1 MSGVFPS
8 PRETIGVEAETGR
21 NSRYCS
27 ITPLLRCDFAVA
39 ESIWISYAKQ
49 VRPIVD
55 LQARCKVN
63 RMPGLSK
70 EDKLRLLTTMLE
82 SRHADLREQNLNR
95 QGKGHFHV
103 SGMGHE
109 ALAAVSIQMKPG
121 DYIFSYYRDRGLVLG
136 RGMTTR
142 QLGLEYFAKR
152 NTGSGGR
159 QMPSH
164 YSNADLHIWSV
175 PTPTG
180 SQLLPACGIA
190 WGIQLDGKKNL
201 VVTTVGDAATR
212 QGDFFEALCFAKE
225 KKLPLLFLVEDNA
238 YGISMPTRKTN
249 PLALNVLE
257 SENWRRIN
265 GENVQQVY
273 DATAE
278 AFEKIRAGNGPFFFW
293 INMERLSSHTSS
305 DDQKLYRS
313 QDELRELEKFDPLK
327 CWKDQLI
334 EEGIVTAEEFAR
346 LDSEIKERIRHE
358 YAEAE
363 KAEDPS
369 PNELL
374 ANVTKPAPK
383 IDKEILP
390 PGKYRIGDTVNKTL
404 RAGLEEDPRRILFGE
419 DIEDPKGGVFRLTQK
434 LSTEFPKQV
443 FNSPLAESTILGVA
457 CGLAAYG
464 KRPVFELQFIDFIY
478 PGFNQL
484 VTNISNLRWRSF
496 GNWQCPAVI
505 YAPYGAYLPGGSLWH
520 SQANESALAHYP
532 GLNVVI
538 PSTPADAAGL
548 LWTAMHG
555 EDPVVFLIPKHLLW
569 AEHEYAEPIR
579 AVPLGRA
586 RQCTNGSDV
595 TVIAWGNTIEKS
607 LEAIAKID
615 KETSVELIDLRSIV
629 PWDKAAIEDSVHK
642 TRRLVVVQEDTQNCS
657 VGQMIISH
665 ITSTPELWNELISP
679 PILVSKANVMIGY
692 NPIYE
697 YAALPDVERIVAAIR
712 RSVATKYE
720 RVAVAGIADSGRAET
735 ETAFIQPGSPIPAT
749 AGRIQSITIPVMGEG
764 IRNAKIVSLLKK
776 PGDPVALDDELCEVE
791 TDKAVYPIQSSFA
804 GVMGEWKTKVGD
816 TVEIGQELGTLFTD
830 EASLAEQFQGAAEVS
845 APVTAGVDRG
855 RSVPEREFVRPGSAT
870 PATGIEPALSPTITR
885 KLSRVIPANLQID
898 ARWHA
903 IQEAREVSKKKDGK
917 EAPSPSVMIAWSVVR
932 AMEKHAPF
940 RRLILDDDQIVQN
953 DDFDLGVAVALEGDR
968 LATAVITNAN
978 KKSWPEFVKIYNE
991 TVAATRGGRVDAMNA
1006 PVVITSLGAFGVKAG
1021 APIVV
1026 PPSVGTLF
1034 VGSAHRE
1041 LIPNKNRNESAEV
1054 ITLSLTFDHRVV
1066 NGAGAAAFANEIKTR
1081 IEAFKIPSEKV
1092 SAESA
1097 RKR

>member
-1 MSGVFPS
+1 
-8 PRETIGVEAETGR
+8 
-21 NSRYCS
+21 
-27 ITPLLRCDFAVA
+27 
-39 ESIWISYAKQ
+39 
-49 VRPIVD
+49 
-55 LQARCKVN
+55 
-63 RMPGLSK
+63 MPALSK
-70 EDKLRLLTTMLE
+70 KDKLRLLTTILE

-109 ALAAVSIQMKPG
+109 ALAAVSFLMEPD
-121 DYIFSYYRDRGLVLG
+121 DYIVPYYRDRGLVLG

-164 YSNADLHIWSV
+164 YSDADLHIWSV

-190 WGIQLDGKKNL
+190 WGIKLDGKKNV
-201 VVTTVGDAATR
+201 VVTTIGDAATR
-212 QGDFFEALCFAKE
+212 QGDFFEAICFAKE
-225 KKLPLLFLVEDNA
+225 KKLPVLFVVEDNA

-249 PLALNVLE
+249 PLALDILE
-257 SENWRRIN
+257 QENWRHIERQD
-265 GENVQQVY
+265 VQQVY

-278 AFEKIRAGNGPFFFW
+278 AFEKIRAGGGPFFFW
-293 INMERLSSHTSS
+293 IKMERLSSHTSS
-305 DDQKLYRS
+305 DDQKLYRTAE
-313 QDELRELEKFDPLK
+313 ELRDLEKSDPLA

-334 EEGIVTAEEFAR
+334 KEGVITQKDYAE
-346 LDSEIKERIRHE
+346 LDNEIKERVRRE

-363 KAEDPS
+363 KAEDPL

-374 ANVTKPAPK
+374 ANVTKPPPK
-383 IDKEILP
+383 IEKEILP
-390 PGKYRIGDTVNKTL
+390 PGKYRIGDTVNRTL
-404 RAGLEEDPRRILFGE
+404 RAGLEEDPLRIMFGE

-434 LSTEFPKQV
+434 LSSEFPKQV

-484 VTNISNLRWRSF
+484 VTNISTLRWRSF
-496 GNWQCPAVI
+496 GNWKCPAVF

-538 PSTPADAAGL
+538 PSTPEDAAGL

-555 EDPVVFLIPKHLLW
+555 EDPVIFLIPKHLLW
-569 AEHEYAEPIR
+569 AEHEYAEPIQ
-579 AVPLGRA
+579 AVQLGRA

-595 TVIAWGNTIEKS
+595 TVVAWGNTIEKS

-615 KETSVELIDLRSIV
+615 NETSVELIDLRSIV
-629 PWDKAAIEDSVHK
+629 PWDKAAIEKSVRR
-642 TRRLVVVQEDTQNCS
+642 TRRLVVVQEDTENCS

-665 ITSTPELWNELISP
+665 ITSTPELWDEMISP
-679 PILVSKANVMIGY
+679 PILVSKANVVIGY

-712 RSVATKYE
+712 HSVSTGHE
-720 RVAVAGIADSGRAET
+720 RVAVGAGGDRGRAMPEPV
-735 ETAFIQPGSPIPAT
+735 FPQPGSAIPAT
-749 AGRIQSITIPVMGEG
+749 EDISKRHVQSITVPVMGEG
-764 IRNAKIVSLLKK
+764 IRSAKIVSLLKK
-776 PGDPVALDDELCEVE
+776 TGDPVALDDELCEVE

-816 TVEIGQELGTLFTD
+816 MVEIGQELGALFAD
-830 EASLAEQFQGAAEVS
+830 EASLADQFQAAAAASPERTTVEAAVSAAEPS
-845 APVTAGVDRG
+845 DRG
-855 RSVPEREFVRPGSAT
+855 RHARHYR
-870 PATGIEPALSPTITR
+870 IEPALSPTITR

-898 ARWHA
+898 ARWDA
-903 IQEAREVSKKKDGK
+903 IREARETAKKKDPEG
-917 EAPSPSVMIAWSVVR
+917 APSPSVMLAWSVVR

-940 RRLILDDDQIVQN
+940 RRLILEDDQIVQN
-953 DDFDLGVAVALEGDR
+953 
-968 LATAVITNAN
+968 
-978 KKSWPEFVKIYNE
+978 
-991 TVAATRGGRVDAMNA
+991 
-1006 PVVITSLGAFGVKAG
+1006 
-1021 APIVV
+1021 
-1026 PPSVGTLF
+1026 
-1034 VGSAHRE
+1034 
-1041 LIPNKNRNESAEV
+1041 
-1054 ITLSLTFDHRVV
+1054 
-1066 NGAGAAAFANEIKTR
+1066 
-1081 IEAFKIPSEKV
+1081 
-1092 SAESA
+1092 
-1097 RKR
+1097 

>member
-1 MSGVFPS
+1 
-8 PRETIGVEAETGR
+8 
-21 NSRYCS
+21 
-27 ITPLLRCDFAVA
+27 
-39 ESIWISYAKQ
+39 
-49 VRPIVD
+49 
-55 LQARCKVN
+55 
-63 RMPGLSK
+63 MPALSK
-70 EDKLRLLTTMLE
+70 EDKLRLLTTILQ

-109 ALAAVSIQMKPG
+109 ALAAVSIQMEPD
-121 DYIFSYYRDRGLVLG
+121 DYIVSYYRDRGLVLG

-164 YSNADLHIWSV
+164 YSDAKLHIWSV

-212 QGDFFEALCFAKE
+212 QGDFFEAICYAKE
-225 KKLPLLFLVEDNA
+225 KRLPLLFLVEDNA

-257 SENWRRIN
+257 PDNWRRID
-265 GENVQQVY
+265 GENLQQVY

-278 AFEKIRAGNGPFFFW
+278 AFDKIRGGGGPFFFW
-293 INMERLSSHTSS
+293 IKMERLSSHTSS
-305 DDQKLYRS
+305 DDQKLYRNEK
-313 QDELRELEKFDPLK
+313 ELRELEKFDPLK
-327 CWKDQLI
+327 CWKDQMVT
-334 EEGIVTAEEFAR
+334 EGIITAEEFAK
-346 LDSEIKERIRHE
+346 LDSEVKERVRRE
-358 YAEAE
+358 YTEAE

-374 ANVTKPAPK
+374 ANVTKPPPK
-383 IDKEILP
+383 IEKEILP

-404 RAGLEEDPRRILFGE
+404 GVGLKEDPRRILFGE

-434 LSTEFPKQV
+434 LSTAFPKQV

-484 VTNISNLRWRSF
+484 VTNISTLRWRSF
-496 GNWQCPAVI
+496 GNWKCPAVI

-532 GLNVVI
+532 GLNVVV

-548 LWTAMHG
+548 LWTAMHA
-555 EDPVVFLIPKHLLW
+555 ENPVIFLIPKHLLW
-569 AEHEYAEPIR
+569 AEHEYSEPIQ
-579 AVPLGRA
+579 AVPLGCA
-586 RQCTNGSDV
+586 RQCSEGSDV
-595 TVIAWGNTIEKS
+595 TVVAWGNTVEKS

-615 KETSVELIDLRSIV
+615 NETGVELIDLRSIV
-629 PWDKAAIEDSVHK
+629 PWDKTAIEQSVRK
-642 TRRLVVVQEDTQNCS
+642 TRRLVVVQEDTENCS

-665 ITSTPELWNELISP
+665 IDSQPELWNEMISP
-679 PILVSKANVMIGY
+679 PILVSKANVVIGY

-712 RSVATKYE
+712 RAVAAKHP
-720 RVAVAGIADSGRAET
+720 RVAVEVAA
-735 ETAFIQPGSPIPAT
+735 
-749 AGRIQSITIPVMGEG
+749 AGREEYEIALAKERSHTAAPKIDIEKRRVQRITVPVMGEG

-776 PGDPVALDDELCEVE
+776 PGDSIALDDELCEVE

-816 TVEIGQELGTLFTD
+816 TVEIGQELGMLFTD
-830 EASLAEQFQGAAEVS
+830 DASLIDQFQTAAETSADALETVGAAAAKPEV
-845 APVTAGVDRG
+845 APEDRH
-855 RSVPEREFVRPGSAT
+855 RYS
-870 PATGIEPALSPTITR
+870 GIEPALSPTITR
-885 KLSRVIPANLQID
+885 KLSHVIPANLQID
-898 ARWHA
+898 ARWDA
-903 IQEAREVSKKKDGK
+903 IQKAREAAKRKDASK
-917 EAPSPSVMIAWSVVR
+917 APSPSVIIAWSVVR

-940 RRLILDDDQIVQN
+940 RRLMLEDDQIVQN
-953 DDFDLGVAVALEGDR
+953 DDFDLGIAVALEGDR
-968 LATAVITNAN
+968 LATAVVTNAN
-978 KKSWPEFVKIYNE
+978 KKSWPDFVKTYEE
-991 TVAATRGGRVDAMNA
+991 TVAATRRGRVDAMNA

-1026 PPSVGTLF
+1026 SPSVGTLF
-1034 VGSAHRE
+1034 VGTAHRE
-1041 LIPNKNRNESAEV
+1041 FIPNKNRNESAEV
-1054 ITLSLTFDHRVV
+1054 ITLSLTFDHRIV
-1066 NGAGAAAFANEIKTR
+1066 NGAGAAAFANEIKKQ
-1081 IEAFKIPSEKV
+1081 IEGFKIPSV
-1092 SAESA
+1092 AQTQTH
-1097 RKR
+1097 

>member
-1 MSGVFPS
+1 MS
-8 PRETIGVEAETGR
+8 A
-21 NSRYCS
+21 
-27 ITPLLRCDFAVA
+27 
-39 ESIWISYAKQ
+39 
-49 VRPIVD
+49 
-55 LQARCKVN
+55 
-63 RMPGLSK
+63 LSK
-70 EDKLRLLTTMLE
+70 EDKLRLLTTILE

-109 ALAAVSIQMKPG
+109 ALAAVSMQMEPG
-121 DYIFSYYRDRGLVLG
+121 DYIVSYYRDRGLVLG

-190 WGIQLDGKKNL
+190 WGIQLDGKKDL

-212 QGDFFEALCFAKE
+212 QGDFFEAICFAKE

-249 PLALNVLE
+249 PLALSVLD
-257 SENWRRIN
+257 SENWRQID
-265 GENVQQVY
+265 GQNVQQVY

-278 AFEKIRAGNGPFFFW
+278 AFDKIRAGGGPFFFW
-293 INMERLSSHTSS
+293 IKMERLSSHTSS
-305 DDQKLYRS
+305 DDQKLYRREE
-313 QDELRELEKFDPLK
+313 ELRELEKFDPLK

-334 EEGIVTAEEFAR
+334 EEGIITAEEFAKF
-346 LDSEIKERIRHE
+346 DNEIKERIRRE
-358 YAEAE
+358 YSEAE

-374 ANVTKPAPK
+374 ANVTKPPPK

-434 LSTEFPKQV
+434 LSTEFSNQV

-464 KRPVFELQFIDFIY
+464 KRPVFELQFIDFLY

-496 GNWQCPAVI
+496 GNWKCPAVI

-555 EDPVVFLIPKHLLW
+555 EDPVIFLIPKHLLW
-569 AEHEYAEPIR
+569 AEHEYAKPIR

-595 TVIAWGNTIEKS
+595 TLVAWGNTVEKS

-615 KETSVELIDLRSIV
+615 NEISVELIDLRSIV
-629 PWDKAAIEDSVHK
+629 PWDKTAIEDSVHK
-642 TRRLVVVQEDTQNCS
+642 TRRLIVVQEDTENCS

-665 ITSTPELWNELISP
+665 VTSTPELWDELISP

-712 RSVATKYE
+712 RSVATKHE
-720 RVAVAGIADSGRAET
+720 RAVVAAGVDRGRAAAEP
-735 ETAFIQPGSPIPAT
+735 EFIRPASAPPPTADIAS
-749 AGRIQSITIPVMGEG
+749 RRVQSITVPVMGEG

-776 PGDPVALDDELCEVE
+776 QGDPVALDDELCEVE

-816 TVEIGQELGTLFTD
+816 TVEIGQELGTLFTG
-830 EASLAEQFQGAAEVS
+830 EASLADQFHVAEVS
-845 APVTAGVDRG
+845 AEGKTVEAAVSAAEPSDRG
-855 RSVPEREFVRPGSAT
+855 RHARHYN
-870 PATGIEPALSPTITR
+870 IEPALSPRIVR
-885 KLSRVIPANLQID
+885 KLSHVIPANLQID
-898 ARWHA
+898 ARWDA
-903 IQEAREVSKKKDGK
+903 IQEAREAAKKKEPK
-917 EAPSPSVMIAWSVVR
+917 NPPSPSVMIAWSVVR

-940 RRLILDDDQIVQN
+940 RRLILEDDQIVQN
-953 DDFDLGVAVALEGDR
+953 DDFDLGIAVALEGDR

-978 KKSWPEFVKIYNE
+978 KKSWPEFVKIYGE
-991 TVAATRGGRVDAMNA
+991 AVAATRGGRVDAMNA

-1034 VGSAHRE
+1034 VGTAHRE
-1041 LIPNKNRNESAEV
+1041 LIPNKNKNESAEV

-1066 NGAGAAAFANEIKTR
+1066 NGAGAAAFANEIKKQ
-1081 IEAFKIPSEKV
+1081 IEGFKIPSVAAHGAAIAK
-1092 SAESA
+1092 
-1097 RKR
+1097 KR

>member
-1 MSGVFPS
+1 
-8 PRETIGVEAETGR
+8 
-21 NSRYCS
+21 
-27 ITPLLRCDFAVA
+27 
-39 ESIWISYAKQ
+39 
-49 VRPIVD
+49 
-55 LQARCKVN
+55 
-63 RMPGLSK
+63 MPALSK
-70 EDKLRLLTTMLE
+70 EDKLRLLTTILE

-109 ALAAVSIQMKPG
+109 ALAAVSIQMEPD
-121 DYIFSYYRDRGLVLG
+121 DYIVSYYRDRGLVLG

-201 VVTTVGDAATR
+201 VVTTIGDAATR

-225 KKLPLLFLVEDNA
+225 KKLPVLFLVEDNG
-238 YGISMPTRKTN
+238 YGISMPTRKNN
-249 PLALNVLE
+249 PLALNILE
-257 SENWRRIN
+257 PQNWRRIE
-265 GENVQQVY
+265 GQDVQQIY

-278 AFEKIRAGNGPFFFW
+278 AFEKIRAGSGPFFFW
-293 INMERLSSHTSS
+293 IRMERLSSHTSS

-313 QDELRELEKFDPLK
+313 AEELQALEKSDPLK

-334 EEGIVTAEEFAR
+334 QEGVITAEEFAK
-346 LDSEIKERIRHE
+346 LDNEVKERIRRE

-363 KAEDPS
+363 KTENPS

-374 ANVTKPAPK
+374 ANVSKSSPK
-383 IDKEILP
+383 LNEEILP
-390 PGKYRIGDTVNKTL
+390 AGKYRIGDTVNKTL
-404 RAGLEEDPRRILFGE
+404 RVGLEEDPRRMIFGE
-419 DIEDPKGGVFRLTQK
+419 DVEDPKGGVFRLTQK
-434 LSTEFPKQV
+434 LSTAFPKQV

-484 VTNISNLRWRSF
+484 VTNISTLRWRSF
-496 GNWQCPAVI
+496 GNWKCPAVI

-555 EDPVVFLIPKHLLW
+555 EDPVIFLIPKHLLW
-569 AEHEYAEPIR
+569 AEHEYTQPIR
-579 AVPLGRA
+579 AVPLGEAHKLRS
-586 RQCTNGSDV
+586 GSDV
-595 TVIAWGNTIEKS
+595 TVVAWGNTVEKS
-607 LEAIAKID
+607 LEALGKIRD
-615 KETSVELIDLRSIV
+615 KISVELIDLRSVV
-629 PWDKAAIEDSVHK
+629 PWDKASIEESVRK
-642 TRRLVVVQEDTQNCS
+642 TRRLVVVQEDTENCS
-657 VGQMIISH
+657 VGQMLISH
-665 ITSTPELWNELISP
+665 IASIPDLWNEMISP
-679 PILVSKANVMIGY
+679 PVLVSKANVMIGY

-697 YAALPDVERIVAAIR
+697 YAALPDKERIVSAIQ
-712 RSVATKYE
+712 RSVSTRQE
-720 RVAVAGIADSGRAET
+720 RAVVAAGADR
-735 ETAFIQPGSPIPAT
+735 SPFVPEPEIVPPRSAPSAT
-749 AGRIQSITIPVMGEG
+749 AEAGQKRMQGITVPVMGEG
-764 IRNAKIVSLLKK
+764 IRNAKVVSLLKN
-776 PGDPVALDDELCEVE
+776 PGDTISHDDELCEVE

-816 TVEIGQELGTLFTD
+816 TVEIGQELGTIMT
-830 EASLAEQFQGAAEVS
+830 AEPSFADQFQEAAKESPGFVE
-845 APVTAGVDRG
+845 AGVANRRQPEAAPEDR
-855 RSVPEREFVRPGSAT
+855 RHYR
-870 PATGIEPALSPTITR
+870 IEPALSPTITR
-885 KLSRVIPANLQID
+885 KLVHVIPANLQID
-898 ARWHA
+898 ARWDA
-903 IQEAREVSKKKDGK
+903 VRKSRDAAKRKNGKD
-917 EAPSPSVMIAWSVVR
+917 APSPSVMIAWAVVR
-932 AMEKHAPF
+932 AMEKHPHF
-940 RRLILDDDQIVQN
+940 RRLILEDERIVEN
-953 DDFDLGVAVALEGDR
+953 ENFDLGIAVALEEDR
-968 LATAVITNAN
+968 LATAVIVDAN
-978 KKSWPEFVKIYNE
+978 KKTWPEFVKSYNQ
-991 TVAATRGGRVDAMNA
+991 TVDATRAGRVDAMNA

-1034 VGSAHRE
+1034 VGTAHRE
-1041 LIPNKNRNESAEV
+1041 LIPNGKKNESAEV

-1066 NGAGAAAFANEIKTR
+1066 NGAGAASFAGEIKKE
-1081 IEAFKIPSEKV
+1081 IEGFKIP
-1092 SAESA
+1092 AA
-1097 RKR
+1097 NAGAIAT

>member
-1 MSGVFPS
+1 
-8 PRETIGVEAETGR
+8 
-21 NSRYCS
+21 
-27 ITPLLRCDFAVA
+27 
-39 ESIWISYAKQ
+39 
-49 VRPIVD
+49 
-55 LQARCKVN
+55 
-63 RMPGLSK
+63 
-70 EDKLRLLTTMLE
+70 
-82 SRHADLREQNLNR
+82 
-95 QGKGHFHV
+95 
-103 SGMGHE
+103 
-109 ALAAVSIQMKPG
+109 
-121 DYIFSYYRDRGLVLG
+121 
-136 RGMTTR
+136 MTTR
-142 QLGLEYFAKR
+142 QLGLEYFAKK

-190 WGIQLDGKKNL
+190 WGIQLDGKKDL

-212 QGDFFEALCFAKE
+212 QGDFFEAICFAKE

-249 PLALNVLE
+249 PLALSVLD
-257 SENWRRIN
+257 SENWRQID
-265 GENVQQVY
+265 GQNVQQVY

-278 AFEKIRAGNGPFFFW
+278 AFRKIRAGGGPFFFW
-293 INMERLSSHTSS
+293 IKMERLSSHTSS

-313 QDELRELEKFDPLK
+313 EQELRGLEKFDPLK

-334 EEGIVTAEEFAR
+334 EEGIITADEFAK
-346 LDSEIKERIRHE
+346 LDSEIKERIRRE

-374 ANVTKPAPK
+374 ANVTKPPPK

-464 KRPVFELQFIDFIY
+464 KRPVFEVQFIDFIY

-484 VTNISNLRWRSF
+484 VTNISTLRWRSF
-496 GNWQCPAVI
+496 GNWKCPAVI

-548 LWTAMHG
+548 LWTSMHG
-555 EDPVVFLIPKHLLW
+555 EDPVIFLVPKHLLW
-569 AEHEYAEPIR
+569 AEYEYTLPIR
-579 AVPLGRA
+579 AVSLGKA
-586 RQCTNGSDV
+586 RMVREGFDV
-595 TVIAWGNTIEKS
+595 TLVAWGNTIEKS
-607 LEAIAKID
+607 LEALDKID
-615 KETSVELIDLRSIV
+615 NEISVELIDLRSIV
-629 PWDKAAIEDSVHK
+629 PWDSAAIEESVRK
-642 TRRLVVVQEDTQNCS
+642 TRRLVVAQEDSENCS

-665 ITSTPELWNELISP
+665 VTGRPELWNELLSP
-679 PILVSKANVMIGY
+679 PILVSKPNVVIGY

-712 RSVATKYE
+712 RCVSTKHE
-720 RVAVAGIADSGRAET
+720 RAAGDAGVDRASSAREA
-735 ETAFIQPGSPIPAT
+735 EFAQPGSAPPAT
-749 AGRIQSITIPVMGEG
+749 TKTTEQRVQSITVPVMGEG

-776 PGDPVALDDELCEVE
+776 PGDPIALDDELCEVE
-791 TDKAVYPIQSSFA
+791 TDKAIYPIQSSFA

-816 TVEIGQELGTLFTD
+816 TVDIGQELGTLLTE
-830 EASLAEQFQGAAEVS
+830 EASLADQLEAEAEVS
-845 APVTAGVDRG
+845 ADQGTVAAGTTRGVKAIVPSRKERDVAPEDR
-855 RSVPEREFVRPGSAT
+855 RRYS
-870 PATGIEPALSPTITR
+870 GIEPALSPTITR

-898 ARWHA
+898 ARWDA
-903 IQEAREVSKKKDGK
+903 VREAREAAKTKHP
-917 EAPSPSVMIAWSVVR
+917 ENAPSPSVMIAWAVVR

-940 RRLILDDDQIVQN
+940 RRLILEDDQIVQN
-953 DDFDLGVAVALEGDR
+953 DDFELGVAVALEEDR

-978 KKSWPEFVKIYNE
+978 NKSWSEFVKAYND
-991 TVAATRGGRVDAMNA
+991 TVAATRAGRVDAMNA
-1006 PVVITSLGAFGVKAG
+1006 P
-1021 APIVV
+1021 
-1026 PPSVGTLF
+1026 
-1034 VGSAHRE
+1034 
-1041 LIPNKNRNESAEV
+1041 
-1054 ITLSLTFDHRVV
+1054 
-1066 NGAGAAAFANEIKTR
+1066 
-1081 IEAFKIPSEKV
+1081 
-1092 SAESA
+1092 
-1097 RKR
+1097 

>member
-1 MSGVFPS
+1 
-8 PRETIGVEAETGR
+8 
-21 NSRYCS
+21 
-27 ITPLLRCDFAVA
+27 
-39 ESIWISYAKQ
+39 
-49 VRPIVD
+49 
-55 LQARCKVN
+55 
-63 RMPGLSK
+63 MPGLSK

-109 ALAAVSIQMKPG
+109 ALAAVSIQMEPD
-121 DYIFSYYRDRGLVLG
+121 DYIVPYYRDRGLILG

-190 WGIQLDGKKNL
+190 WGIKLDGKRNL

-212 QGDFFEALCFAKE
+212 QGDFFEAVCFAKE

-257 SENWRRIN
+257 SDNWRQIE
-265 GENVQQVY
+265 GQNVQQVY
-273 DATAE
+273 EATAE
-278 AFEKIRAGNGPFFFW
+278 AFEKIRAGGAPFFFW
-293 INMERLSSHTSS
+293 VTMERLSSHTSS

-313 QDELRELEKFDPLK
+313 DEELRVLEKFDPLK
-327 CWKDQLI
+327 CWKDRLI
-334 EEGIVTAEEFAR
+334 EEGIVTAEEYAK
-346 LDSEIKERIRHE
+346 LDEEIKERVRRE
-358 YAEAE
+358 YGEAE

-374 ANVTKPAPK
+374 ANVTKPPPK
-383 IDKEILP
+383 IEKEILP

-464 KRPVFELQFIDFIY
+464 RHPVFELQFIDFIY

-496 GNWQCPAVI
+496 GNWKCPAVI

-532 GLNVVI
+532 GLTIVI

-548 LWTAMHG
+548 LWTAMQG
-555 EDPVVFLIPKHLLW
+555 EDPVMFLIPKHLLW

-586 RQCTNGSDV
+586 RQCTSGSDV
-595 TVIAWGNTIEKS
+595 TVVAWGNTIEKS
-607 LEAIAKID
+607 LEAIAAIE
-615 KETSVELIDLRSIV
+615 KEISVELIDLRSIV
-629 PWDKAAIEDSVHK
+629 PWDKGAIKNSVHK
-642 TRRLVVVQEDTQNCS
+642 TRRLVVVQEDTENCS

-665 ITSTPELWNELISP
+665 VTSTPELWNAMISP
-679 PILVSKANVMIGY
+679 PILVSKGNVVIGY

-712 RSVATKYE
+712 HSVATKAE
-720 RVAVAGIADSGRAET
+720 RAVVVSTRRDDSGRSAKRPEY
-735 ETAFIQPGSPIPAT
+735 IQPGSTIPAT
-749 AGRIQSITIPVMGEG
+749 AEIGKRRVQSITVPVMGEG
-764 IRNAKIVSLLKK
+764 IRNAKVVSLLKK
-776 PGDPVALDDELCEVE
+776 SGDPVALDDELCEVE

-816 TVEIGQELGTLFTD
+816 TVDIGQELGTLFTD
-830 EASLAEQFQGAAEVS
+830 EESLADQFEVAAEVS
-845 APVTAGVDRG
+845 EKRKPVEAAA
-855 RSVPEREFVRPGSAT
+855 SAARPGDGDRAQHARRNS
-870 PATGIEPALSPTITR
+870 IEPALSPTVTR
-885 KLSRVIPANLQID
+885 KLSHVIPANLQID
-898 ARWHA
+898 ALWNA
-903 IQEAREVSKKKDGK
+903 IRDARELAKKEDPEG
-917 EAPSPSVMIAWSVVR
+917 APSPSVMIAWAVVR
-932 AMEKHAPF
+932 AMEKHPPF
-940 RRLILDDDQIVQN
+940 RRLILEDDQIVQN
-953 DDFDLGVAVALEGDR
+953 DNFDLGVAVALEGDR
-968 LATAVITNAN
+968 LATAVIIDAN
-978 KKSWPEFVKIYNE
+978 QKSWPEFVKIYNE
-991 TVAATRGGRVDAMNA
+991 TVTATRSGRVDAMNA
-1006 PVVITSLGAFGVKAG
+1006 PVVVTSLGAFGVKAA

-1034 VGSAHRE
+1034 VGTAHRE
-1041 LIPNKNRNESAEV
+1041 LISNKNKNETAEV

-1066 NGAGAAAFANEIKTR
+1066 NGAGAAAFANEIKKQ
-1081 IEAFKIPSEKV
+1081 IEGFRVPSGKV
-1092 SAESA
+1092 PDASA

>member
-1 MSGVFPS
+1 
-8 PRETIGVEAETGR
+8 
-21 NSRYCS
+21 
-27 ITPLLRCDFAVA
+27 
-39 ESIWISYAKQ
+39 
-49 VRPIVD
+49 
-55 LQARCKVN
+55 
-63 RMPGLSK
+63 MPALSK

-109 ALAAVSIQMKPG
+109 ALSAVSIQMEQD
-121 DYIFSYYRDRGLVLG
+121 DYIVPYYRDRGLVLG

-212 QGDFFEALCFAKE
+212 QGDFFEAICFAKE

-257 SENWRRIN
+257 PDNWRRIE
-265 GENVQQVY
+265 GQDVQQVY

-278 AFEKIRAGNGPFFFW
+278 AFQKIRSGDGPFFFW

-313 QDELRELEKFDPLK
+313 EEELRALEKFDPLK

-334 EEGIVTAEEFAR
+334 EEGMITADDFAR
-346 LDSEIKERIRHE
+346 LDSEIKERVRQE
-358 YAEAE
+358 YSEAE

-374 ANVTKPAPK
+374 ANVTKPPPK
-383 IDKEILP
+383 MEKEILP

-404 RAGLEEDPRRILFGE
+404 RASLEEDPGRVLFGE

-464 KRPVFELQFIDFIY
+464 RRPVFEVQFIDFIY

-484 VTNISNLRWRSF
+484 VTNISTLRWRSF
-496 GNWQCPAVI
+496 GNWKCPAVI

-532 GLNVVI
+532 GLSVVI

-548 LWTAMHG
+548 LWTAMHSD
-555 EDPVVFLIPKHLLW
+555 DPVIFLIPKHLLW

-595 TVIAWGNTIEKS
+595 TVVAWGNTIEKS

-615 KETSVELIDLRSIV
+615 NETSVELIDLRSIV
-629 PWDKAAIEDSVHK
+629 PWDKAAIEKSVRK
-642 TRRLVVVQEDTQNCS
+642 TRRLVVAQEDTENCS

-665 ITSTPELWNELISP
+665 IASTPELWDEMISP
-679 PILVSKANVMIGY
+679 PILVSKANVVIGY

-712 RSVATKYE
+712 HSVSTGRE
-720 RVAVAGIADSGRAET
+720 RVAVGAGVDRVRPVEEPEFA
-735 ETAFIQPGSPIPAT
+735 QPRSASQAT
-749 AGRIQSITIPVMGEG
+749 ADIGKRRLQSITVPVMGEG

-804 GVMGEWKTKVGD
+804 GVMGEWKTKIGD
-816 TVEIGQELGTLFTD
+816 TVDIGQELGTLLTD
-830 EASLAEQFQGAAEVS
+830 QASLSNQFQAAAEVS
-845 APVTAGVDRG
+845 AEVVPTRRDDRG
-855 RSVPEREFVRPGSAT
+855 RAASEAAMKEPGST
-870 PATGIEPALSPTITR
+870 IPATGIEPALSPTITR
-885 KLSRVIPANLQID
+885 KLNRVIPANLQID
-898 ARWHA
+898 AHWNTIRA
-903 IQEAREVSKKKDGK
+903 ARELAKKKDPQN
-917 EAPSPSVMIAWSVVR
+917 APSPSVMIAWSVVR
-932 AMEKHAPF
+932 AMEKHASF
-940 RRLILDDDQIVQN
+940 RRLILEDDQIVQN
-953 DDFDLGVAVALEGDR
+953 DDFDLGVAVALEDDR

-978 KKSWPEFVKIYNE
+978 RKSWPEFINSYNE
-991 TVAATRGGRVDAMNA
+991 IVAATRGGRIDAMNA

-1034 VGSAHRE
+1034 VGTAHRE
-1041 LIPNKNRNESAEV
+1041 LIPNKSKNESAEV

-1066 NGAGAAAFANEIKTR
+1066 NGAGAAAFANEIKKQ
-1081 IEAFKIPSEKV
+1081 IEGFEIPKPTKHAASV
-1092 SAESA
+1092 
-1097 RKR
+1097 

>member
-1 MSGVFPS
+1 
-8 PRETIGVEAETGR
+8 
-21 NSRYCS
+21 
-27 ITPLLRCDFAVA
+27 
-39 ESIWISYAKQ
+39 
-49 VRPIVD
+49 
-55 LQARCKVN
+55 
-63 RMPGLSK
+63 MPALSK
-70 EDKLRLLTTMLE
+70 EDKLRLLTTILE

-109 ALAAVSIQMKPG
+109 ALAAVSIQMEPD
-121 DYIFSYYRDRGLVLG
+121 DYIVPYYRDRGLILG

-212 QGDFFEALCFAKE
+212 QGDFFEAICFAKE

-238 YGISMPTRKTN
+238 YGISMPTRTTN

-257 SENWRRIN
+257 PDNWRRID
-265 GENVQQVY
+265 GQNVQQIY

-278 AFEKIRAGNGPFFFW
+278 AFGKIRAGGGPFFFW
-293 INMERLSSHTSS
+293 IKMERLSSHTSS
-305 DDQKLYRS
+305 DDQKLYRNE
-313 QDELRELEKFDPLK
+313 QELRDLEKFDPLK

-334 EEGIVTAEEFAR
+334 KEGTITADDFAR
-346 LDSEIKERIRHE
+346 LNSEIKERIRRE
-358 YAEAE
+358 YGEAE

-374 ANVTKPAPK
+374 TNVTKPPPK
-383 IDKEILP
+383 IEKEILP

-404 RAGLEEDPRRILFGE
+404 RAGLEDDPRRILFGE

-457 CGLAAYG
+457 CGLAAYE

-496 GNWQCPAVI
+496 GNWKCPAVI

-532 GLNVVI
+532 GLSVVI

-548 LWTAMHG
+548 LWTAMHA
-555 EDPVVFLIPKHLLW
+555 EDPVIFLIPKHLLW
-569 AEHEYAEPIR
+569 AEHEYTEPIQ

-595 TVIAWGNTIEKS
+595 TVVAWGNTIEKS
-607 LEAIAKID
+607 LEAIAKIEN
-615 KETSVELIDLRSIV
+615 ETSVELIDLRSIV
-629 PWDKAAIEDSVHK
+629 PWDKAAIEKSVRK
-642 TRRLVVVQEDTQNCS
+642 TRRLVVVQEDTENCS

-665 ITSTPELWNELISP
+665 VTSTPELWNEMISP
-679 PILVSKANVMIGY
+679 PILVSKANVVIGY

-712 RSVATKYE
+712 HSVATKYE
-720 RVAVAGIADSGRAET
+720 RAVVAAGVDRARAVQEH
-735 ETAFIQPGSPIPAT
+735 ELLQPGSPLPAT
-749 AGRIQSITIPVMGEG
+749 VDASKRRVQNITVPVMGEG
-764 IRNAKIVSLLKK
+764 IRNAKVVSLLKK

-816 TVEIGQELGTLFTD
+816 TVDIGQELGTLLTD
-830 EASLAEQFQGAAEVS
+830 EASLADQLEAEAEVS
-845 APVTAGVDRG
+845 ADQGTVAAGANRGVKATVPSRKERDVAPEDR
-855 RSVPEREFVRPGSAT
+855 RRYS
-870 PATGIEPALSPTITR
+870 GIEPALSPTITR

-898 ARWHA
+898 ARWDA
-903 IQEAREVSKKKDGK
+903 VREAREAAKTKHP
-917 EAPSPSVMIAWSVVR
+917 ENAPSPSVMIAWAVVR

-940 RRLILDDDQIVQN
+940 RRLILEDDQIVQN
-953 DDFDLGVAVALEGDR
+953 DDFDLGVAVALEDDR
-968 LATAVITNAN
+968 LATAVITDAN
-978 KKSWPEFVKIYNE
+978 RKSWPEFMETYE
-991 TVAATRGGRVDAMNA
+991 QTVAATRSGRVDAMNA

-1034 VGSAHRE
+1034 VGTAHRE
-1041 LIPNKNRNESAEV
+1041 LIPNKNKNESAEV

-1066 NGAGAAAFANEIKTR
+1066 NGAGAAAFANEIKKQ
-1081 IEAFKIPSEKV
+1081 IEGFTIPSEEKLG
-1092 SAESA
+1092 AAA